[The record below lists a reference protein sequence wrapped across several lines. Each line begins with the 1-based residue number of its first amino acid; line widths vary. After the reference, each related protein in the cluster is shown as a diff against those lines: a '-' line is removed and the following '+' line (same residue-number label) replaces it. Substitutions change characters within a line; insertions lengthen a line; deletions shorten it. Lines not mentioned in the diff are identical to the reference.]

1 MQWLVIKCLEWK
13 IYTLD
18 HGQIDTQELV
28 STGWFWGRE
37 RGPGYWLMWME
48 GAGVIWTA
56 SGSGIADQT
65 QRHDL
70 WDVINDIFLIVDH
83 ITHSLWSMK
92 TTGCLKEMNGKSQ
105 KYWYMKETKGES
117 EMWAKKFSE
126 NELFTHLKGLPI
138 FVYFIYKDDKTLL
151 WVLLPDKR
159 IKESNKFFHKMGS
172 DLQRWNQTPNYW
184 GISGFYPV
192 CWLSQ
197 CYLGQPPQGEFSH
210 AEKFI

>member
-1 MQWLVIKCLEWK
+1 MSRMKSIFWTTDRLTHKNWSL
-13 IYTLD
+13 LD
-18 HGQIDTQELV
+18 DSEG
-28 STGWFWGRE
+28 GRGG
-37 RGPGYWLMWME
+37 RVLTDVDG

-70 WDVINDIFLIVDH
+70 WDVINDIFLVVDH

-92 TTGCLKEMNGKSQ
+92 TTGCLKEINGKSQ
-105 KYWYMKETKGES
+105 KYWYVKETKGES
-117 EMWAKKFSE
+117 EMWAKKKIAKMSCLHIW
-126 NELFTHLKGLPI
+126 NGCQYLGTLFIWMIKLYYE
-138 FVYFIYKDDKTLL
+138 FF
-151 WVLLPDKR
+151 LPDKR

-172 DLQRWNQTPNYW
+172 DLQWWNQTPDYW

-192 CWLSQ
+192 CWLSL

>member
-1 MQWLVIKCLEWK
+1 MTSHRTMQWLVIKCLEWNL
-13 IYTLD
+13 YSGPRTD
-18 HGQIDTQELV
+18 WHTR
-28 STGWFWGRE
+28 TGLYWTILRE
-37 RGPGYWLMWME
+37 GEGAGCWLMWME

-70 WDVINDIFLIVDH
+70 WYVINDIFLIVDH

-138 FVYFIYKDDKTLL
+138 FVYFIY
-151 WVLLPDKR
+151 
-159 IKESNKFFHKMGS
+159 
-172 DLQRWNQTPNYW
+172 
-184 GISGFYPV
+184 
-192 CWLSQ
+192 
-197 CYLGQPPQGEFSH
+197 
-210 AEKFI
+210 

>member
-1 MQWLVIKCLEWK
+1 MQWLVIKCLEWNL
-13 IYTLD
+13 YSG

-37 RGPGYWLMWME
+37 RGTGCWLMWME

-92 TTGCLKEMNGKSQ
+92 TTGCLKEINGKSQ
-105 KYWYMKETKGES
+105 KYWYVKETKGES

-138 FVYFIYKDDKTLL
+138 FGYFIYLDDKTLL
-151 WVLLPDKR
+151 WVLFAWQK
-159 IKESNKFFHKMGS
+159 N
-172 DLQRWNQTPNYW
+172 QRKQ
-184 GISGFYPV
+184 
-192 CWLSQ
+192 
-197 CYLGQPPQGEFSH
+197 
-210 AEKFI
+210 